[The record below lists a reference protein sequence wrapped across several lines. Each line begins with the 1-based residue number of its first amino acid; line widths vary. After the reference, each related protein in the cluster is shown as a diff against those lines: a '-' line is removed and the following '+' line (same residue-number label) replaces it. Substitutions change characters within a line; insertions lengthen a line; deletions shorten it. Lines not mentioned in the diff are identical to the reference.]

1 MFGSALII
9 FRESLE
15 AALLIGIIAAATR
28 GLPYRNRWLTLGIA
42 VGLAGSLLV
51 AALTQSIAGMADGAG
66 QELFNAAILG
76 TAVLMIG
83 WHNIWMA
90 SHGREMAQ
98 KAKQVGADVRSGQQ
112 ELSAVGV
119 VVALAVLREGSESV
133 LFLQGMASSGDSA
146 GAVLLGGAIG
156 LVGGAALG
164 LVVYLGLLRIPLR
177 WFFSATSALLLLLA
191 AGLAS
196 QMAKFLIQGDFI
208 PSLATPLWDTSA
220 LLTTSSMLGTAL
232 HVLVGYDAQPSGM
245 QMVFYVVTLVTI
257 ALGTVW
263 IRRQQ
268 SASYQL
274 RTQQA
279 VSR

>member
-1 MFGSALII
+1 
-9 FRESLE
+9 
-15 AALLIGIIAAATR
+15 
-28 GLPYRNRWLTLGIA
+28 
-42 VGLAGSLLV
+42 
-51 AALTQSIAGMADGAG
+51 
-66 QELFNAAILG
+66 
-76 TAVLMIG
+76 
-83 WHNIWMA
+83 
-90 SHGREMAQ
+90 
-98 KAKQVGADVRSGQQ
+98 
-112 ELSAVGV
+112 V
-119 VVALAVLREGSESV
+119 VVTLAVLREGSESV

-177 WFFSATSALLLLLA
+177 WFISATSALLLLLA

>member
-177 WFFSATSALLLLLA
+177 WFFSATSTLLLLLA